1 MYFGYKY
8 LDISKAHQRRHW
20 HQAVTAKLVELS
32 QMHIP
37 KLESEAGDFKHDADY
52 KELTLF
58 PCKPEAPAA
67 TPNAAAIATDC
78 PQGGIGGNKSALRDN
93 NMLLVLSHR
102 LRNQTVPS
110 FSSTEDA
117 RTCLLRPVKTT

>member
-1 MYFGYKY
+1 MQDA
-8 LDISKAHQRRHW
+8 L
-20 HQAVTAKLVELS
+20 QAVTAKLVELS

-67 TPNAAAIATDC
+67 TPNAAAIATVTAESLMSAWIA
-78 PQGGIGGNKSALRDN
+78 PAVQGEND
-93 NMLLVLSHR
+93 
-102 LRNQTVPS
+102 
-110 FSSTEDA
+110 
-117 RTCLLRPVKTT
+117 